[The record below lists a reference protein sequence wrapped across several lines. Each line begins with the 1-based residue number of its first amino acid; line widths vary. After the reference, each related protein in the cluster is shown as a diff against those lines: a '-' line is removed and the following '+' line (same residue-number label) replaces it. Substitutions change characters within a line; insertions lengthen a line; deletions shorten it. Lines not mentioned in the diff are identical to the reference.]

1 LSFSLLKGSQF
12 LSRDNTPSVVLA
24 EWELKADYFEEDFL
38 YGISPVLFATD
49 PKASEEGIRANTETV
64 KKDLDRLNRIFFVPE
79 SIELNDALKIVKK
92 ARLGDVDYVFK
103 RKNLDR
109 LFKPVCFPTGKS
121 TLITCLE
128 PYCKFK
134 LSAFVYLQN
143 SSQITNLKKKAKI
156 FFVVNSVTF

>member
-1 LSFSLLKGSQF
+1 LIFSLLKNSQF
-12 LSRDNTPSVVLA
+12 LPRDNTPSVVLA

-49 PKASEEGIRANTETV
+49 PKASEDGIRANTETA

-79 SIELNDALKIVKK
+79 SVELNAALKIVKK

-109 LFKPVCFPTGKS
+109 LFEPVSFPSGKHHYVMN
-121 TLITCLE
+121 CLN
-128 PYCKFK
+128 YM
-134 LSAFVYLQN
+134 QN
-143 SSQITNLKKKAKI
+143 QIECI
-156 FFVVNSVTF
+156 

>member
-1 LSFSLLKGSQF
+1 MSFSLLKGSRF
-12 LSRDNTPSVVLA
+12 LSRDNTPTVVLA

-49 PKASEEGIRANTETV
+49 PKASEDGIRANTETV

-79 SIELNDALKIVKK
+79 SVELNAALKIVKK

-109 LFKPVCFPTGKS
+109 LFEPVSFPTG
-121 TLITCLE
+121 T
-128 PYCKFK
+128 
-134 LSAFVYLQN
+134 QR
-143 SSQITNLKKKAKI
+143 
-156 FFVVNSVTF
+156 

>member
-1 LSFSLLKGSQF
+1 MSFSLLKGSRF
-12 LSRDNTPSVVLA
+12 LSRDNTPTVVLA

-49 PKASEEGIRANTETV
+49 PKASEDSIRANTETV

-79 SIELNDALKIVKK
+79 SVELNAALKIVKK

-109 LFKPVCFPTGKS
+109 LFEPVSFPTG
-121 TLITCLE
+121 T
-128 PYCKFK
+128 
-134 LSAFVYLQN
+134 QR
-143 SSQITNLKKKAKI
+143 
-156 FFVVNSVTF
+156 